1 MALYKPGDIV
11 FVDLGLPP
19 DQVIG
24 HEQGHTRPCV
34 IVRPFPA
41 LKLAV
46 VLPITSQSP
55 NYAHYTVVSL
65 RQGVGG
71 LSKDSFVLCHQIRT
85 ISFER
90 IINKTGF
97 LGEFDL
103 LKIKSVLMDT
113 LDI

>member
-1 MALYKPGDIV
+1 MAFYKPGDIILA
-11 FVDLGLPP
+11 DLGLPP
-19 DQVIG
+19 DQVVG

-34 IVRPFPA
+34 VVTPFPA

-46 VLPITSQSP
+46 VLPITSQTP
-55 NYAHYTVVSL
+55 IYAHYTVVYL
-65 RQGVGG
+65 RSGVGG
-71 LSKDSFVLCHQIRT
+71 LSKDSYVLCHQIRT

-90 IINKTGF
+90 IINKIGI
-97 LGEFDL
+97 LSEFDL